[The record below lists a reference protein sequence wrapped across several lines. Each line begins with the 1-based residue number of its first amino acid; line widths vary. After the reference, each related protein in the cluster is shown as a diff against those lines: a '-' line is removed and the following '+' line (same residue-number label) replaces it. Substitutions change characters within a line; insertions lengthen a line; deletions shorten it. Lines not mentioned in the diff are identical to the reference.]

1 MNAERSDFQSL
12 LSTCSEVAREFPEG
26 VIFIGGIAV
35 YLHAINTASAAPFA
49 EATHDADFLIS
60 LADMADLRDVE
71 EVTSNR
77 RSSKHLMVKNGFEF
91 DIYTERQS
99 ALLVPY
105 DEASAHA
112 QKYGEIRVGGIEHLT
127 VLKLE
132 AFADRQGS
140 RKGEKD
146 AMDLLRLAQ
155 VSGARRGGFRID
167 VALPFL
173 RDAHI
178 ALLDKVTRGPFA
190 TALARGNAHQ
200 AKQIRAHFERI
211 AIDLKTAYRK
221 LGSRNTHPHEMQVPD
236 EEQDDRED
244 MGR

>member
-1 MNAERSDFQSL
+1 MNDERSDFQSL
-12 LSTCSEVAREFPEG
+12 LATCGEVAQEFPDG

-35 YLHAINTASAAPFA
+35 YLHAINTATAADFA
-49 EATHDADFLIS
+49 EATHDADLLIS
-60 LADMADLRDVE
+60 LADMADLRDRE

-77 RSSKHLMVKNGFEF
+77 RLSKHQMIKNGFEF

-105 DEASAHA
+105 DEAAARA
-112 QKYGEIRVGGIEHLT
+112 QTYSGIRVACIEHLT

-155 VSGARRGGFRID
+155 VAAGERGGFRAEI
-167 VALPFL
+167 ALPFL
-173 RDAHI
+173 REPHI
-178 ALLDKVTRGPFA
+178 ALLEKVARGPFA
-190 TALARGNAHQ
+190 TALARGNAHR
-200 AKQIRAHFERI
+200 AKQLRTHFEGMVST
-211 AIDLKTAYRK
+211 LKIAYRRLESK
-221 LGSRNTHPHEMQVPD
+221 HTGGLGR
-236 EEQDDRED
+236 
-244 MGR
+244 